1 VILVIT
7 GPGGVGKGTLVARL
21 VDRDPQ
27 LWLSRSWTTRPRRPN
42 ESEDAYLFV
51 DKAAFE
57 ARAAAGGFLEWAE
70 PVPGQ
75 FSGTPLPE
83 NPPGTDLVLEI
94 NVDGAH
100 QIKERFPDAVVV
112 LVLAPSVAAQEARMR
127 ERGDPPERI
136 AERVRIGQKEE
147 RAGRLLADQVVVND
161 DLNRAVEE
169 VAGILQRYR

>member
-1 VILVIT
+1 MILVIT

-21 VDRDPQ
+21 VERDPQ

-42 ESEDAYLFV
+42 EAEDAYLFV
-51 DKAAFE
+51 DRVAFD
-57 ARAAAGGFLEWAE
+57 AHAAAGGFLEWAE

-83 NPPGTDLVLEI
+83 NPAGTGLVLEI
-94 NVDGAH
+94 NVDGAR

-136 AERVRIGQKEE
+136 AERVRIGQEEE
-147 RAGRLLADQVVVND
+147 RAGRVLADEVVVND
-161 DLNRAVEE
+161 DLNRAVDE

>member
-1 VILVIT
+1 VILVVT

-21 VDRDPQ
+21 VERDPR
-27 LWLSRSWTTRPRRPN
+27 LWLSRSWTTRPRRPG
-42 ESEDAYLFV
+42 EAEDAYVFV
-51 DKAAFE
+51 DRAAFE

-83 NPPGTDLVLEI
+83 HPPGCDLVLEI
-94 NVDGAH
+94 NVDGAR
-100 QIKERFPDAVVV
+100 QIKQQFPDAVVV
-112 LVLAPSVAAQEARMR
+112 LVLAPSLAAQQARMR

-136 AERVRIGQKEE
+136 AERLRIGREEE
-147 RAGRLLADQVVVND
+147 RAGRLLADAVVIND